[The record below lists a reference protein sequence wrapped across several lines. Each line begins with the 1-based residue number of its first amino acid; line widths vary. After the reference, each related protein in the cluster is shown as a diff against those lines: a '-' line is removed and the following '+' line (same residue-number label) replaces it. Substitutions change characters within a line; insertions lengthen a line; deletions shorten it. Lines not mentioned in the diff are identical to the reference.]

1 MKCLS
6 AVSAKLIQLIK
17 VLCTLYLKTMH
28 CSNTVCGLLIKD
40 LFVCPL
46 CHLYPLL
53 LSFFFEQTI
62 CNVSTILCTAVTA
75 FYLQL
80 FICYCVT

>member
-17 VLCTLYLKTMH
+17 VLYTLYLKTMH

-40 LFVCPL
+40 LFVFFS
-46 CHLYPLL
+46 
-53 LSFFFEQTI
+53 LSRLF
-62 CNVSTILCTAVTA
+62 VMS
-75 FYLQL
+75 QL
-80 FICYCVT
+80 FYAQL